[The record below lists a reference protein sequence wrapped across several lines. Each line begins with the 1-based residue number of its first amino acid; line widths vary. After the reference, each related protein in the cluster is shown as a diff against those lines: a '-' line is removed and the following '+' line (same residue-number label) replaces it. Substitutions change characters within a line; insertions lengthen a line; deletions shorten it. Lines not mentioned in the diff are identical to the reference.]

1 MTPARNSFAA
11 LTTAIAISF
20 IASACASG
28 SRITPVYEDPASS
41 GISYQNI
48 LVVAATEN
56 YENRAAYERVMSAR
70 LVSSGVA
77 AAPLHQIG
85 GGNRP
90 VDRDVIIEAVRTG
103 GFDAVLYTHTVGSQS
118 SVSTTTGQTTVDAS
132 HKSDTIVNLFRYD
145 YEEHAD
151 PEYVSLATS
160 AVLITELYSVS
171 SQSKVW
177 EARTDLAERESPAL
191 LIEDAVSLLLDALQR
206 GKLLSVSGA
215 AEVKM

>member
-1 MTPARNSFAA
+1 MTSASNRFTK
-11 LTTAIAISF
+11 LITAIAIGF
-20 IASACASG
+20 IANACASG
-28 SRITPVYEDPASS
+28 SRITPVYEDPAFS

-48 LVVAATEN
+48 LVVADTQN
-56 YENRAAYERVMSAR
+56 YENRAAYERVMSTR

-90 VDRDVIIEAVRTG
+90 VDRDVIIEAVRAG

-118 SVSTTTGQTTVDAS
+118 SVSTTTGQTTVGANR
-132 HKSDTIVNLFRYD
+132 KSDRVVNLFRYD

-160 AVLITELYSVS
+160 AVLITELYAVS
-171 SQSKVW
+171 SKSKVW
-177 EARTDLAERESPAL
+177 EARTDLAERDSPAL
-191 LIEDAVSLLLDALQR
+191 LIEDAVSLLMGALQR
-206 GKLLSVSGA
+206 GKLVS
-215 AEVKM
+215 E

>member
-1 MTPARNSFAA
+1 MTPIRNRFSA
-11 LTTAIAISF
+11 LTTAIAIGF
-20 IASACASG
+20 IVSACASG
-28 SRITPVYEDPASS
+28 SRITPVYEDPAFS

-48 LVVAATEN
+48 LVVADTQN
-56 YENRAAYERVMSAR
+56 YENRAAYERVMSTR

-77 AAPLHQIG
+77 AAALHQIG

-90 VDRDVIIEAVRTG
+90 VDRDVIIEAVRAG

-118 SVSTTTGQTTVDAS
+118 SVSTTTGQTTVGANR
-132 HKSDTIVNLFRYD
+132 KSDRVVNLFRYD

-191 LIEDAVSLLLDALQR
+191 LIEDAVSLLMGALQR
-206 GKLLSVSGA
+206 HKLLN
-215 AEVKM
+215 